1 MKTALKNILIGI
13 SLGSALFAITGIVFD
28 IVFAGNFQL
37 ANWQYTK
44 MALGS
49 MLVGIGFSVPSV
61 VYNND
66 KMSLGMQTLIHMGI
80 GCTVMLAVA
89 FAVGWIPL
97 AAGWPACV
105 LAVLG
110 ELLVA
115 FLIWLGFALHYKRM
129 AKRMNDKLDK
139 MRGQ

>member
-28 IVFAGNFQL
+28 IIFAGNFQL

>member
-80 GCTVMLAVA
+80 GCAVMLAVA

-110 ELLVA
+110 ELLIA

>member
-1 MKTALKNILIGI
+1 MKIALKNILIGI

-80 GCTVMLAVA
+80 GCTVMLVVA